1 MLDLNAVR
9 LGTGAHPLRKNPT
22 GDRDMCIMEAVSFF
36 AGEPWSDRPNC
47 ACPVVSSFLRAWNDR
62 LPEKQRDRL
71 LVPSVWVPKLINSRQ
86 NPDIEAQR
94 TCLLLDWLVRTYA
107 PAWLDL
113 VPSLADEAAI
123 LRGLPEID
131 IDPVSL
137 NNTHISQSLN
147 RVRLTAEKA
156 QRDATAA
163 AERARGSG
171 SLFLPVSGAAHAVMS
186 VTAGYATKDT
196 VEGRIKTDMNWMAAG
211 TAYAAAYIAA
221 LSRVDPSP
229 TVETLQQ
236 SVLDLLDRMLAVGQ
250 RPLEDK

>member
-1 MLDLNAVR
+1 MTLDLNAVR
-9 LGTGAHPLRKNPT
+9 LGTGAHPLRENPT
-22 GDRDMCIMEAVSFF
+22 GDRDMCIMEAVALF
-36 AGEPWSDRPNC
+36 AGEPWSDRPEC
-47 ACPVVSSFLRAWNDR
+47 ACPVVSAFLRAWNDR
-62 LPEKQRDRL
+62 LPEEQRDRL
-71 LVPSVWVPKLINSRQ
+71 LAPSVWVPKLINSRQ

-113 VPSLADEAAI
+113 VPSLTDEAAI

-131 IDPVSL
+131 TVSL
-137 NNTHISQSLN
+137 NNAHISQSLDQ
-147 RVRLTAEKA
+147 VRLTAEKA

-163 AERARGSG
+163 AEKARGSG
-171 SLFLPVSGAAHAVMS
+171 SLFMSVSGAAHAVMS
-186 VTAGYATKDT
+186 VTAGYATKGT
-196 VEGRIKTDMNWMAAG
+196 VEGRIETGMNWMAAG
-211 TAYAAAYIAA
+211 IAYAAAYIAA
-221 LSRVDPSP
+221 LSRVDPAP

>member
-1 MLDLNAVR
+1 MTLDLNAVR
-9 LGTGAHPLRKNPT
+9 LGRGAHPLRENPT
-22 GDRDMCIMEAVSFF
+22 GDRDMCIMEAVALF
-36 AGEPWSDRPNC
+36 AGEPWSDRPKC
-47 ACPVVSSFLRAWNDR
+47 ACPVVSGFLRLWNDR

-71 LVPSVWVPKLINSRQ
+71 LAPSVWVPKLINSRQ

-131 IDPVSL
+131 TVSL
-137 NNTHISQSLN
+137 NNAHIHQSLDQ
-147 RVRLTAEKA
+147 VRLTAEKA

-163 AERARGSG
+163 AEKARGSG
-171 SLFLPVSGAAHAVMS
+171 SLFMPVSGTAHAVMS

-196 VEGRIKTDMNWMAAG
+196 VEGRIETGMNWRAAG
-211 TAYAAAYIAA
+211 IAYAAAYIAA
-221 LSRVDPSP
+221 LSRVDPAP